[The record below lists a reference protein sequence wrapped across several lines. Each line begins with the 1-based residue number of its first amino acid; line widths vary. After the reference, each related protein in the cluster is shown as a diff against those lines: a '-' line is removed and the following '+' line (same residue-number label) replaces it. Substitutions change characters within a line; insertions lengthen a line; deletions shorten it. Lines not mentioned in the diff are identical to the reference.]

1 MASDK
6 DGKTMAEKLE
16 YAIDLIET
24 VNAKEKSPIEVVR
37 SALTIMDFGQ
47 LSIQDMLKGIEAQ
60 R

>member
-6 DGKTMAEKLE
+6 DGKAMSEKLE
-16 YAIDLIET
+16 YAIELIEL
-24 VNAKEKSPIEVVR
+24 VNAKEKAPIEVVR

-47 LSIQDMLKGIEAQ
+47 LSIQDMLKGIEAM

>member
-6 DGKTMAEKLE
+6 DGKAMAEKLE
-16 YAIDLIET
+16 YAINLIEA
-24 VNAKEKSPIEVVR
+24 VNAEQKSPIEVVR

-47 LSIQDMLKGIEAQ
+47 LSIQDMLRGIEAQ